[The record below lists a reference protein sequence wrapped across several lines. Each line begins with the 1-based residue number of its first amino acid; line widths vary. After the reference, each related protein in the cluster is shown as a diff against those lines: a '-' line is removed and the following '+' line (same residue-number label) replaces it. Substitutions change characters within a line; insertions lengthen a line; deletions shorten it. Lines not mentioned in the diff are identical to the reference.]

1 MNKGLKVAGLAVA
14 GVVALTA
21 CEGGSG
27 TVHYKSGK
35 AGTVVGKSAKGGTYK
50 LTTKSGG
57 KKKTFEVFS
66 SVYFDCGMFS
76 YYPTCVKSPK
86 PVSTPTKNGGVK
98 NTTPKNNKTSPK
110 KDATKKSSGFGGFKS
125 GGFSSSK
132 KR

>member
-1 MNKGLKVAGLAVA
+1 MMNKGLKVAGLAVA

-21 CEGGSG
+21 CEGGSS

-35 AGTVVGKSAKGGTYK
+35 AGTVVGKSSKGGTYK

-66 SVYFDCGMFS
+66 SVYFDCGMYS
-76 YYPTCVKSPK
+76 YYPTCVKSAK
-86 PVSTPTKNGGVK
+86 PVSTPTKNSGV
-98 NTTPKNNKTSPK
+98 NGTPKSKETSGTK
-110 KDATKKSSGFGGFKS
+110 SGSNKKSGGFKS